1 MESPRGLTGRWQPR
15 DPEQGSVGIPLG
27 SAPVTVKD
35 QMCWWIRA
43 LGASWNACTGTS
55 GTGCGRPY
63 SLRRG
68 SGGGERRR
76 GRGIRA
82 GAEARGRNP
91 IPGALAVAHDL
102 PHRRRGADLL
112 PTAIGHGR
120 SREAAR
126 GATKLLVVLWWQQSG
141 VPSASASDSWSG
153 SWRQEVTTSPRAAG
167 PHFHPSWVVAAGAHV
182 WLLTIPRNDK
192 SPMAAPENDWF
203 QLPALRGSQPPLDS
217 ATDACRALRRWTAQ
231 HSQSA

>member
-102 PHRRRGADLL
+102 PHRRRGAETDGTPHDRPDGGLL
-112 PTAIGHGR
+112 RDERPGPGPSPDRHR
-120 SREAAR
+120 SRPLEGGCARCYETARRALVATVR
-126 GATKLLVVLWWQQSG
+126 GAVSLRVRLLVGLMAPRSDDVATSG
-141 VPSASASDSWSG
+141 RAPFSSVVGGRRRRPCVALDYSSE
-153 SWRQEVTTSPRAAG
+153 RQESDGCTR
-167 PHFHPSWVVAAGAHV
+167 
-182 WLLTIPRNDK
+182 
-192 SPMAAPENDWF
+192 E
-203 QLPALRGSQPPLDS
+203 
-217 ATDACRALRRWTAQ
+217 
-231 HSQSA
+231 